1 MTSNSVARGYD
12 SEENVPLA
20 GYATVA
26 ATFVA
31 SLATFS
37 VVVRR
42 RGVSLPERVP
52 PYDLLLLGA
61 ATYKTSRLLTK
72 DKITAFLRAPFTRRQ
87 EDTTAGEVMD
97 EPKGSGLRL
106 AVGDLLSCPFCAGA
120 WTAGG
125 LVATYA
131 VAPRAAR
138 LVCAGFGAVTL
149 ADWLQYAWTWTQEK
163 AEG

>member
-1 MTSNSVARGYD
+1 MTSDTVAHDYD
-12 SEENVPLA
+12 EQENVPLA

-26 ATFVA
+26 GVFAA
-31 SLATFS
+31 SLATFA

-42 RGVSLPERVP
+42 RGTTLPERVP
-52 PYDLLLLGA
+52 PWDVALLGA

-72 DKITAFLRAPFTRRQ
+72 DKITSFLRAPFTRRE

-97 EPKGSGLRL
+97 EPRGSGLRL

-120 WTAGG
+120 WTAGS
-125 LVATYA
+125 LMATYA

-138 LVCAGFGAVTL
+138 LVCAAFGAMTL

>member
-1 MTSNSVARGYD
+1 MTDIAAHDYD
-12 SEENVPLA
+12 AEERVPLA

-26 ATFVA
+26 GAFGA
-31 SLATFS
+31 SLAAFA

-42 RGVSLPERVP
+42 RGVTLPERVP
-52 PYDLLLLGA
+52 PWDLLLLGA

-72 DKITAFLRAPFTRRQ
+72 DKITSFLRAPFTRRE

-97 EPKGSGLRL
+97 EPRGNGVRL
-106 AVGDLLSCPFCAGA
+106 AMGDLLSCPFCAGA
-120 WTAGG
+120 WTAGS
-125 LVATYA
+125 LMATYA

-138 LVCAGFGAVTL
+138 LVCAGFGAMTL

-163 AEG
+163 VEG